1 MPKSKFKKWIKI
13 LLPLLLGIFFVWY
26 SFKDTTQEERTAI
39 WENTKNADLL
49 WVILSMFLGLLS
61 HVIRANRWK
70 LLLLPLNDKPK
81 FSNCFYTVMFGYLAN
96 LGIPRSGEVLRGAS
110 YASYSNLSFEQS
122 FGTIITERVIDFMV
136 LLIIIGFTLIFQAK
150 ELLFYL
156 DLNQI
161 NPLKSFFYLLGLGL
175 LVLIILRLLKFSKNT
190 LIIKIKDFLIGI
202 MQGVKSVLKLRQ
214 KWSFI
219 LQTLAIWSLYLLMFW
234 IIKYAVVGAENLTFG
249 AALVGFIAGTFA
261 MTVTSGGIG
270 LYPFA
275 IASVY
280 KMFDVPLD
288 VGQAFGWVL
297 WIAQTVLVV
306 VLGVTSAIVLPIVNK
321 SHKFV
326 N

>member
-49 WVILSMFLGLLS
+49 WVILSMLLGLLS
-61 HVIRANRWK
+61 HIIRANRWK
-70 LLLLPLNDKPK
+70 LLLQPLNDKPK
-81 FSNCFYTVMFGYLAN
+81 ISNCFYTVMFGYLAN

-156 DLNQI
+156 DLYQI

-175 LVLIILRLLKFSKNT
+175 LILIILRLLKFSKNT
-190 LIIKIKDFLIGI
+190 LIIKVKDFLTGI
-202 MQGVKSVLKLRQ
+202 MQGVKSVLKLRR

-280 KMFDVPLD
+280 KMFDIPLD

-306 VLGVTSAIVLPIVNK
+306 ALGVTSAIVLPIVNK